1 MLSRAS
7 RACYSIARPYPGF
20 RFAPPW
26 TLCCCAIAGW
36 LNHGTLKSVESRGT
50 RGLVRVFDNT
60 VARDVFR
67 RVHLPH
73 AVPGTSLNM
82 NPRLAAIAGKLK
94 GAVFPLTEAPV
105 LIGRETA
112 ANLCIADP
120 SVSRRHSQ
128 IEKEG
133 GQFVIADL
141 ESLNGTFINDVPV
154 KRRPLAHGD
163 RVRIG
168 DSQFLFLLH
177 DGEASPASK
186 SSEVQFE
193 DRQLSGSTIQVK
205 FNDAIY
211 LMARDLSALMKVSTT
226 VNAIRGL
233 EELQKTLLELL
244 FEVVPAERGAIL
256 LSHGN
261 GLEDAAVFGLDRARG
276 PDEAIKVSRTI
287 AQQVL
292 REKTALLISDA
303 PAKQEFGSDS
313 LNQSRPSS
321 LMCVPLIMLERPQ
334 GVIYLDT
341 NAPDVHFDQD
351 HLQLVSA
358 IAAISAVAIEN
369 ARHIEW
375 LQSENERLL
384 ADVNIEHNMVGESP
398 SMKQVYQFISK
409 VAPTDSTV
417 LISGESGTGKELA
430 ARAIHQN
437 SKRAKLPFMAVN
449 CAALA
454 ETLLESELFG
464 HEKGAFTGAI
474 AMKKGRLEVADGG
487 TVFLDEI
494 GELSPALQVK
504 LLRVL
509 QEREFERVGG
519 TRTIKVDIRLVAATN
534 KDLEQ
539 AIAAGTFRRDLFYRL
554 NVVELAMP
562 PLRQRPEDIS
572 LLANYFASKHG
583 EKCNRKILGVSPEA
597 QARLLSYEWP
607 GNVRELENAIERA
620 VVLGATD
627 HILPEDLPEATLE
640 SEAAATT
647 IPAPRYHEAVTQTK
661 KQIILSAMDQA
672 KGSYTEAAKL
682 LGVHPNYLHRLIRN
696 LNLREQMKQ

>member
-1 MLSRAS
+1 
-7 RACYSIARPYPGF
+7 
-20 RFAPPW
+20 
-26 TLCCCAIAGW
+26 
-36 LNHGTLKSVESRGT
+36 
-50 RGLVRVFDNT
+50 
-60 VARDVFR
+60 
-67 RVHLPH
+67 
-73 AVPGTSLNM
+73 M

-94 GAVFPLTEAPV
+94 GAVFPITAPSV
-105 LIGRETA
+105 LIGREAT
-112 ANLCIADP
+112 ANLSIADP

-133 GQFVIADL
+133 DEFFIADL
-141 ESLNGTFINDVPV
+141 DSLNGTFINDVPV

-177 DGEASPASK
+177 DGEASPSSK
-186 SSEVQFE
+186 SSEVRLE
-193 DRQLSGSTIQVK
+193 DRQLSGSTIRVK
-205 FNDAIY
+205 FNDAVY

-244 FEVVPAERGAIL
+244 IEVVPAQRGAIL
-256 LSHGN
+256 LTQGN
-261 GLEDAAVFGLDRARG
+261 GLDDAAVFGMDRAHG
-276 PDEAIKVSRTI
+276 PNEAIKVSRKV

-292 REKTALLISDA
+292 REKTSFLISDA
-303 PAKQEFGSDS
+303 LPQQGYSSDS

-321 LMCVPLIMLERPQ
+321 LMCVPIIMLDRAL

-341 NAPDVHFDQD
+341 NDPDVRFDQD

-358 IAAISAVAIEN
+358 IAAITAVAIEN
-369 ARHIEW
+369 ARHFEW

-398 SMKQVYQFISK
+398 AMKQVYQFISK

-474 AMKKGRLEVADGG
+474 AMRKGRLEVADGG

-494 GELSPALQVK
+494 GELSQALQVK

-519 TRTIKVDIRLVAATN
+519 TKTIKVDIRLVAATN

-539 AIAAGTFRRDLFYRL
+539 AIADGTFRQDLYYRL

-562 PLRQRPEDIS
+562 PLRERPDDIS

-583 EKCNRKILGVSPEA
+583 EKCNRRVLGVSPEA

-640 SEAAATT
+640 SQTTT
-647 IPAPRYHEAVTQTK
+647 IPTAAPRYHEAVTQTK

-696 LNLREQMKQ
+696 LNLREQLKQ

>member
-1 MLSRAS
+1 MLKF
-7 RACYSIARPYPGF
+7 CETFQLEEIAFQRRGLFSEAVPGA
-20 RFAPPW
+20 APP
-26 TLCCCAIAGW
+26 TAFVPGYLLPRPRA
-36 LNHGTLKSVESRGT
+36 LLRGA
-50 RGLVRVFDNT
+50 
-60 VARDVFR
+60 VARDIFR

-94 GAVFPLTEAPV
+94 GAVFQLTEVPV

-128 IEKEG
+128 VEKEG

-276 PDEAIKVSRTI
+276 PDEAIKVSRMI

-292 REKTALLISDA
+292 REKTALLVSDA
-303 PAKQEFGSDS
+303 LAQQGFGSDS

-321 LMCVPLIMLERPQ
+321 LMCVPLIMLDRPQ

-398 SMKQVYQFISK
+398 SMKHVYQFISK

-539 AIAAGTFRRDLFYRL
+539 AIAAGIFRRDLFYRL

-627 HILPEDLPEATLE
+627 HILPEDLPEAILE